1 MEIIGDAEGLK
12 REILEMARREGAGII
27 SAAGDEAARILAA
40 AGEEAAKAGAALL
53 EAARVEAARRRAML
67 LASVPA
73 ETARLRGARLESLL
87 GSIRTEAAR
96 LLPSEAAASGKA
108 GLLAALAAQA
118 VLGMEGN
125 KFTLAI
131 APEDKEA
138 AEGLPAEIERKA
150 ARGPLEIKTEAD
162 PAAGG
167 GVLVRGSDGRQYWDN
182 SLGGRLERV
191 WPQLR
196 LDLGRRLE
204 SGGGEL

>member
-1 MEIIGDAEGLK
+1 MGVWVRRAPRAHTPSIPTSHLDVSIGKTEHNNWILRKLFMEIIGDAEGLK

-108 GLLAALAAQA
+108 GLLAA
-118 VLGMEGN
+118 
-125 KFTLAI
+125 
-131 APEDKEA
+131 
-138 AEGLPAEIERKA
+138 
-150 ARGPLEIKTEAD
+150 
-162 PAAGG
+162 
-167 GVLVRGSDGRQYWDN
+167 
-182 SLGGRLERV
+182 
-191 WPQLR
+191 
-196 LDLGRRLE
+196 
-204 SGGGEL
+204 